1 MYLAAFQNHFMSDET
16 GSSPI
21 NNAISIFQTS
31 SQIVGIEN
39 GYFSSLGQAFGT
51 HHPDVAVCDRQDT
64 RTAERSCGNLILR
77 TAEDR
82 MSRQEWNQMLSYT
95 DRAYTRTAATVW

>member
-1 MYLAAFQNHFMSDET
+1 MNRTTRSTLALLLALCLMMAVFAGCTSKSSAET
-16 GSSPI
+16 V
-21 NNAISIFQTS
+21 NNADSIFLTS
-31 SQIVGIEN
+31 IQIVGIEN
-39 GYFSSLGQAFGT
+39 GYLSSLSLAFGT

-82 MSRQEWNQMLSYT
+82 MSR
-95 DRAYTRTAATVW
+95 